1 MSIRAQPLTLV
12 MRYTLKR
19 LLENFFTEDPKKF
32 RGDIRAVARFEARL
46 PDEVDVSSEE
56 ANSVPSELISYGDLS
71 GDQVHLCLHGGG
83 YLLKMTAEHLIS
95 RVSEARTAIIE
106 LSEFMRSHMSASPEV
121 E

>member
-1 MSIRAQPLTLV
+1 MILV

-19 LLENFFTEDPKKF
+19 LLENCFTEDPKKF

-46 PDEVDVSSEE
+46 PDEGEVSSEE